1 MAVRTTPLYD
11 LSGPTFAS
19 AFQEGQT
26 TQSSLETAEAQR
38 QRALEQSIRAEKEL
52 AMRQAQEARRAQ
64 AAKRAAAT
72 SAEILRRL
80 GAGAQGPSTTAP
92 TTPGV
97 RTSTAQLPQTQ
108 IIPERYFQDPGSVQ
122 EYAGSPPS
130 AQPQPTVTPGIQ
142 SPGQVRA
149 PGISVGPTPGTPS
162 GAAPQPSGLAPAPV
176 APLGGGSSAGVPSQP
191 SAGAPPGASG
201 ARVVTTMTF
210 DKNGRMVI
218 QEHTYDKDGNL
229 VSSTVPPDDV
239 RIEKIDRP
247 PGMMP
252 LGAGVSGP
260 ADTDTRA
267 SISPAAPA
275 AAASDPI
282 ANAKWAAGAYLSRKP
297 LVPITGKS
305 PRARALQ
312 VNKNARTI
320 ADSIDASTISARAM
334 GSATWGKRQPPERVN
349 ALRAYSATQ
358 KKAAE
363 WFRSREGRSVFAKN
377 PDLFADAEQDPVAF
391 YEKYKG
397 GASAAP
403 SVPAGVT
410 ISPTQPEAAARDSKA
425 EFLPT
430 LVTQGLKVGP
440 SAAETALRTPADKVA
455 PVPIAT
461 LLNAERRKRDL
472 QQFDRGI
479 NQLRQQAATL
489 ARSGKNAQAMGIM
502 AKMNALRAERARF
515 ANLVNLAEFEI
526 SGDVNI
532 IDQIARSG
540 GAAIRIG
547 PTNDPL
553 TFAVFRTA
561 PDGTQARAGTITKDQ
576 LVKEY
581 KMFYDQKYATL
592 KQKEAEDARKRALD
606 LQEFTSKEQAKST
619 IRALEKARGDGE
631 PTFRQ
636 DASGLTTVIVRGRP
650 VYAYEIQQV
659 EVNGAITYRLKRYV
673 F

>member
-1 MAVRTTPLYD
+1 MGPSQATPGTT
-11 LSGPTFAS
+11 
-19 AFQEGQT
+19 
-26 TQSSLETAEAQR
+26 
-38 QRALEQSIRAEKEL
+38 
-52 AMRQAQEARRAQ
+52 
-64 AAKRAAAT
+64 
-72 SAEILRRL
+72 L
-80 GAGAQGPSTTAP
+80 GA
-92 TTPGV
+92 
-97 RTSTAQLPQTQ
+97 
-108 IIPERYFQDPGSVQ
+108 
-122 EYAGSPPS
+122 
-130 AQPQPTVTPGIQ
+130 TPGIE
-142 SPGQVRA
+142 S
-149 PGISVGPTPGTPS
+149 SV
-162 GAAPQPSGLAPAPV
+162 
-176 APLGGGSSAGVPSQP
+176 
-191 SAGAPPGASG
+191 
-201 ARVVTTMTF
+201 
-210 DKNGRMVI
+210 
-218 QEHTYDKDGNL
+218 
-229 VSSTVPPDDV
+229 
-239 RIEKIDRP
+239 
-247 PGMMP
+247 
-252 LGAGVSGP
+252 LGAEVSGP
-260 ADTDTRA
+260 ADTVTRA
-267 SISPAAPA
+267 SIPPAAPA

-410 ISPTQPEAAARDSKA
+410 ISPTQPAAAARDNKA

-515 ANLVNLAEFEI
+515 TNLVNLAEFEI